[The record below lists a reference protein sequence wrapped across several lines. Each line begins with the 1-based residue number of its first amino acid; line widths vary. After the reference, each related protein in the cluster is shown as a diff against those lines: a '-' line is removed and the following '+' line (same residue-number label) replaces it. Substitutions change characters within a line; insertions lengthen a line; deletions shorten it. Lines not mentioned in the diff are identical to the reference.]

1 MLGAEPRS
9 KSDLGLSPVSP
20 TDKSVKS
27 IEQTS
32 PDHDI
37 KSLSNVSEC
46 NQTGIVQESRK
57 SFHGKLS
64 ASSMT
69 STPQL
74 TTEFNGTDVEKK
86 KPVVKPKEFLS
97 PNAFQSLST
106 SVTVLVEKRC
116 NAAVDSSG
124 NKDIVVRRKKKPLH
138 RSQSDL
144 SGRWSRNSSDFSD
157 LSSRVSRTSTEV
169 ERFFNEMGLESSV
182 LERMRKFHVS
192 QVNEDD
198 IFESISSI
206 DSAERSTCSEISN
219 EDKGQQSKDK
229 ELAERNSVQT
239 SIVEKNARIIKW
251 LCSVKKAR
259 TNPEAVSQKARTNPE
274 AVSQKARTN
283 PEAVSQKQQ

>member
-20 TDKSVKS
+20 QDNNGKS
-27 IEQTS
+27 IEETS
-32 PDHDI
+32 PEDNA
-37 KSLSNVSEC
+37 KTLNNGSEG
-46 NQTGIVQESRK
+46 NQTGSVQESRK
-57 SFHGKLS
+57 SFHKLT
-64 ASSMT
+64 ASMM
-69 STPQL
+69 STPQMAA
-74 TTEFNGTDVEKK
+74 ESNKTDVEKK
-86 KPVVKPKEFLS
+86 KPIVKPKEFLS

-116 NAAVDSSG
+116 NAAVDKSNTG
-124 NKDIVVRRKKKPLH
+124 NKDLVVRRKKKPLH

-192 QVNEDD
+192 QVNEEDT
-198 IFESISSI
+198 FESISSI
-206 DSAERSTCSEISN
+206 DSAERSSCSEISN
-219 EDKGQQSKDK
+219 GDKDQQSKDK

-251 LCSVKKAR
+251 LCNVKKAR
-259 TNPEAVSQKARTNPE
+259 TNPEAVSQK
-274 AVSQKARTN
+274 
-283 PEAVSQKQQ
+283 QQ